1 MWQDVSGET
10 EQRPFSWFEH
20 SEATQLLY
28 PGSLQVWD
36 LEHQGILSQD
46 NITYELKHFTPNT
59 LLLIVKSLTSSSQR
73 GMMISHSA
81 SHHAESNSTKI
92 LLFVP
97 KPNLWMECNLW
108 RGRGGENSVWWCF
121 FRKPERIERKNK
133 SYTQCTGKYLIL
145 LLLAFLSVWCW
156 HSKIHPK
163 LCQHKQVEP
172 QVSFLNWQSKL
183 T

>member
-1 MWQDVSGET
+1 MTGCVWRNVTKNLSVGLSTVKQLNFFIQDLCKSGIWSTRVSWAKITLYYFGV
-10 EQRPFSWFEH
+10 
-20 SEATQLLY
+20 EAL
-28 PGSLQVWD
+28 
-36 LEHQGILSQD
+36 
-46 NITYELKHFTPNT
+46 HFTPKT

-145 LLLAFLSVWCW
+145 LLLVLLSVWCW
-156 HSKIHPK
+156 HSKIYPK
-163 LCQHKQVEP
+163 LWQHKQVEP
-172 QVSFLNWQSKL
+172 QTPFLK
-183 T
+183 